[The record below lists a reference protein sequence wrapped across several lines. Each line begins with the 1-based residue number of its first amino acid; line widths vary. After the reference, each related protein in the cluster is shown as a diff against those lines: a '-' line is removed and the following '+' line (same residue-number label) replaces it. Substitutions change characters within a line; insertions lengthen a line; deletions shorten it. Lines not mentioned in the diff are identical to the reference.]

1 MSDPEPVQDATVT
14 TLTKRVDELS
24 DRVALAKV
32 HFIGQEDNPVSN
44 VKPVETQNTDE
55 RIFSKSGAIA
65 PPYSPETLCKIF
77 EHSSSLRQNV
87 DAYSVNIDANGHRFE
102 PVIDLE
108 ADDAFDQVRDAMF
121 LELLHEAERDSGGE
135 AVEVE
140 APTDAEVNE
149 RIDAMTEEMRLEKA
163 KLESFFKFCCADE
176 SFVSLRQKTRQ
187 DQEVIGGGFWEI
199 IRNGAGEPSQFTYIP
214 AFTMRLLPLKR
225 SDLVE
230 TETNIKASPLTFDKV
245 KTRKRFRRFV
255 QVFEGSK
262 SFFKS
267 FGDPR
272 VMSADTGAMF
282 KTDEALQAAE
292 GEGRDEADGPVPSAT
307 EVIYFPIHS
316 PRSPYGIPR
325 WIGNLLAVLGTR
337 QAEEVNFLYFENKS
351 VPPLAVLVS
360 GGRMSQESVKRL
372 ETYVENKIK
381 GRKNF
386 HRILVIEAEPA
397 GGATAPIGDN
407 VSGRMRIEIV
417 PLTGSQQQDALFLKY
432 DERNV
437 DKVGMSFRL
446 PRLLRGD
453 IRDFNRATAEAALE
467 FAEAQV
473 FGPLRQDFDWTINR
487 KILADLEVKFWTFA
501 SNSPTTSNPMDL
513 AEIIERLVNASVLT
527 PEEGRELAES
537 VFNRDFKKI
546 DELWTKIPPEL
557 LKKGILPEGEELP
570 GQPEEE
576 PEEEPPDEGE
586 PELDPETGKPIKA
599 AGDVGTGDLKTR
611 GGAKVPAQGGKK
623 KKPKKGFTRLPAGVG
638 KRYADRVR
646 EKNLRKLAKDVIE
659 LRAALDAEERR
670 IVAEEDLALRKADL
684 EENGPVEYLRIPA
697 EELEALFDAE

>member
-1 MSDPEPVQDATVT
+1 MSDSEPVQDVTVYA
-14 TLTKRVDELS
+14 LTKRVEELS

-32 HFIGQEDNPVSN
+32 HFIGQEDNPPSN
-44 VKPVETQNTDE
+44 VKPVETRSTDE
-55 RIFSKSGAIA
+55 RIFSKSGALA
-65 PPYSPETLCKIF
+65 PPYGPDILCKIF

-87 DAYSVNIDANGHRFE
+87 DAYAVNIEGNGHRFE

-108 ADDAFDQVRDAMF
+108 ADDAEDQVRDAMF
-121 LELLHEAERDSGGE
+121 LERLHEAEKDSGGE
-135 AVEVE
+135 PVEVE

-149 RIDAMTEEMRLEKA
+149 RIESMTEEMRLEKA
-163 KLESFFKFCCADE
+163 KLEAFFKFCCADE
-176 SFVSLRQKTRQ
+176 SFVSLRQKTRT

-230 TETNIKASPLTFDKV
+230 TETNIKANPLTFDKV
-245 KTRKRFRRFV
+245 RTRKRFRRFV
-255 QVFEGSK
+255 QVFESVK
-262 SFFKS
+262 VHFKS

-272 VMSADTGAMF
+272 IMSADTGALF

-292 GEGRDEADGPVPSAT
+292 GEGRDEADGPVPAAT

-351 VPPLAVLVS
+351 VPPLAILVS
-360 GGRMSQESVKRL
+360 GGRMSSSSVERL

-381 GRKNF
+381 GRTNF
-386 HRILVIEAEPA
+386 HKILVIEAEPA
-397 GGATAPIGDN
+397 DGAAPLGDN

-473 FGPLRQDFDWTINR
+473 FSPLREDFDWMINR
-487 KILADLEVKFWTFA
+487 KILAELEVKFWTFA

-513 AEIIERLVNASVLT
+513 AEIIERLIKVSVLT
-527 PEEGRELAES
+527 PEEGRELAKA

-546 DELWTKIPPEL
+546 DELWTKIPPDL
-557 LKKGILPEGEELP
+557 LKAGILPEGEELP
-570 GQPEEE
+570 GQPEE
-576 PEEEPPDEGE
+576 PEGEPPDEGE

-623 KKPKKGFTRLPAGVG
+623 KPKKGFTRLPAGIG

-646 EKNLRKLAKDVIE
+646 EKNLRKLAKDVLD

-670 IVAEEDLALRKADL
+670 IAADEDLALRKADL
-684 EENGPVEYLRIPA
+684 EENGPVEYIRIP
-697 EELEALFDAE
+697 EDELRALFTD

>member
-1 MSDPEPVQDATVT
+1 MEAEVIDRDGTVLE
-14 TLTKRVDELS
+14 LTKRVEDLS

-32 HFIGQEDNPVSN
+32 HFIGQEDNQPSN
-44 VKPVETQNTDE
+44 VKPVELRNTDE
-55 RIFSKSGAIA
+55 RIFSKSGALA
-65 PPYSPETLCKIF
+65 PPYGPDILCKIF

-87 DAYSVNIDANGHRFE
+87 DAYAVNIDANGHRFE

-121 LELLHEAERDSGGE
+121 LERLHEAERDSGGD
-135 AVEVE
+135 AVEIE
-140 APTDAEVNE
+140 APTDAEVDE
-149 RIDAMTEEMRLEKA
+149 RMTSMTEEMRLEKA
-163 KLESFFKFCCADE
+163 KLEAFFKFCCADE
-176 SFVSLRQKTRQ
+176 SFVSLRQKTRT

-230 TETNIKASPLTFDKV
+230 TETNIKVSPLTFDKV
-245 KTRKRFRRFV
+245 RTRKRFRRYV

-272 VMSADTGAMF
+272 VMSVETGALF
-282 KTDEALQAAE
+282 KTDEALQSAE
-292 GEGRDEADGPVPSAT
+292 AEGRDEADGPVPAAT

-351 VPPLAVLVS
+351 VPPLAILVS
-360 GGRMSQESVKRL
+360 GGRMSSDSVKRL

-397 GGATAPIGDN
+397 GGQAAPIADN

-417 PLTGSQQQDALFLKY
+417 PLTGSQQSDALFLKY
-432 DERNV
+432 DERNA

-473 FGPLRQDFDWTINR
+473 FGPLREDFDWTINR
-487 KILADLEVKFWTFA
+487 KILAELEVKFWTFA
-501 SNSPTTSNPMDL
+501 SNSPTTSNPIDL
-513 AEIIERLVNASVLT
+513 AKIIADLVLASVLT
-527 PEEGRELAES
+527 PEEGRELAKS
-537 VFNRDFKKI
+537 VFNRDFAKI
-546 DELWTKIPPEL
+546 DELWTKIPPDL
-557 LKKGILPEGEELP
+557 LKAGILPEGEELP
-570 GQPEEE
+570 GQPVPDSAKPAPTDGDEEE
-576 PEEEPPDEGE
+576 EEE
-586 PELDPETGKPIKA
+586 ELQRA
-599 AGDVGTGDLKTR
+599 AGDVGTGDLRTG
-611 GGAKVPAQGGKK
+611 GGAKVPAQGKPK
-623 KKPKKGFTRLPAGVG
+623 KKPKKKKPGFTRLPAGIG

-646 EKNLRKLAKDVIE
+646 EKNMRKLAKDVLE
-659 LRAALDAEERR
+659 LRRALDAEERR
-670 IVAEEDLALRKADL
+670 IAADEDLALRKADL

-697 EELEALFDAE
+697 TELEALFAD